1 MSEIYQHLSSVYN
14 ELNYNTFKQKIYQN
28 MLHLK
33 LKLETELDMDFKTFK
48 YFKGSKGAF
57 YQSAGLE

>member
-33 LKLETELDMDFKTFK
+33 LKLETELDMDFSNFEY
-48 YFKGSKGAF
+48 YFKNKD
-57 YQSAGLE
+57 